1 MPWDLEQD
9 TNCLFFV
16 DDGTLCTSTPTMMR
30 NVSILKRSIE
40 LLADYFLKIGIHI
53 EPTKTELMH
62 FTAFDLSKGPCTFKH
77 KCQLDLF
84 FNVAGV
90 THCVQPKGVWR
101 YLGFFFDSFLKFHH
115 HVRYYTNKAFST
127 IRACG
132 MLGNSRRGLSPRN
145 RTLAYIQGGHASGFN
160 LWTGIVV
167 CGGWERS
174 KETPHDDEEGA

>member
-1 MPWDLEQD
+1 M
-9 TNCLFFV
+9 
-16 DDGTLCTSTPTMMR
+16 LCTSTPTMMR